1 MNPRLLSI
9 LLLFSVSPC
18 FATVKINTT
27 SIPNGTAK
35 SAYSAVIQA
44 YNGCLPYKWT
54 IVSGSLPPGVKA
66 TASSSTTALDLSG
79 TPTTAASYSFT
90 VKVTGCGGGVS
101 QASYK
106 VVIQGGANHIVDLS
120 WKPSSTSTV
129 VGYNIYRSPNA
140 ASWVKINS
148 GLVGSTLYT
157 DSTVS
162 NGSTYYYSATA
173 VDSAGKESVKT
184 AAVKAVVP

>member
-1 MNPRLLSI
+1 
-9 LLLFSVSPC
+9 
-18 FATVKINTT
+18 
-27 SIPNGTAK
+27 
-35 SAYSAVIQA
+35 
-44 YNGCLPYKWT
+44 
-54 IVSGSLPPGVKA
+54 
-66 TASSSTTALDLSG
+66 
-79 TPTTAASYSFT
+79 
-90 VKVTGCGGGVS
+90 
-101 QASYK
+101 
-106 VVIQGGANHIVDLS
+106 VIQGGANHIVDLS